1 MEAETKVTFTQNR
14 DRREKI
20 CQRKQ
25 FKRQY
30 CWRDRPAET
39 DRTGTEAQKYSW
51 TDEGKKGETNPGDQR
66 PKEKP
71 TPTPTDSHRHTFRGT
86 DIQRQMGMWRKTQ
99 RHTQQISRKRDIK
112 TNRRARL
119 SESIGIHQVPEAE
132 TLQVPGLCLQGLLA
146 AAPWEAYLQSVP
158 SGLVR
163 VLWVLLTKTLYGSSL

>member
-1 MEAETKVTFTQNR
+1 MYAGR
-14 DRREKI
+14 DQSHLHTEQREG
-20 CQRKQ
+20 
-25 FKRQY
+25 KRY
-30 CWRDRPAET
+30 VKGSSLRDSTAGET
-39 DRTGTEAQKYSW
+39 DQQRQTGQGQKH
-51 TDEGKKGETNPGDQR
+51 TNILEQMKGRKERTNPGDQR

-112 TNRRARL
+112 TSRRARL

-146 AAPWEAYLQSVP
+146 AAPWEACLQSVP

-163 VLWVLLTKTLYGSSL
+163 VL